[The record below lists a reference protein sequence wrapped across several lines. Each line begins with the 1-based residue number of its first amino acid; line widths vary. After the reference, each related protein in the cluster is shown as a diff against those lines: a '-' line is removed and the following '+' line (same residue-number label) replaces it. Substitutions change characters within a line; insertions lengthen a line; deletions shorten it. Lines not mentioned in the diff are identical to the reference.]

1 MSPIQPPVG
10 DSAELSPEPSL
21 LRQALLVPNLL
32 SLVRLAGVPVFLWLL
47 LGPRADIWALGVLIF
62 GAITDWLDGK
72 LARLLGQTSRL
83 GELLDPAADRLYI
96 LATLI
101 AFLIRGIVPWWL
113 VALLVLRELAVGVC
127 LMLITRRGFAPFQ
140 VTYVGKAA
148 TFVLMYAFPFLLLT
162 QANADVAAVVRPIGY
177 AFTIWGVALYLWS
190 GLLYLIQAIRAI
202 SSLSER
208 EQI

>member
-1 MSPIQPPVG
+1 M
-10 DSAELSPEPSL
+10 
-21 LRQALLVPNLL
+21 VPNLL
-32 SLVRLAGVPVFLWLL
+32 SLLRLAGVPVFLWLV
-47 LGPRADIWALGVLIF
+47 LGPHEDLWALGVLIL

-96 LATLI
+96 LATLV

-113 VALLVLRELAVGVC
+113 VLLLVVRELIVGIC
-127 LMLITRRGFAPFQ
+127 LAWVTRRGFEPFH

-148 TFVLMYAFPFLLLT
+148 TFVLMYAFPFLLLS
-162 QANADVAAVVRPIGY
+162 QASSGFADFIRPIGY

-190 GLLYLIQAIRAI
+190 GVLYLIQAKRAI
-202 SSLSER
+202 SSATRANEL
-208 EQI
+208 